1 MVEISQLLWAAQGR
15 TSRLGGRTAPS
26 AGALY
31 PLELYLLLPDALHRY
46 VPSRRRIEL
55 VAEADLGLGL
65 GRPRRWRMA
74 ARRRLAGVEIPEVA
88 TEGPLR

>member
-65 GRPRRWRMA
+65 GRPRRWGEWRRGDYSPA
-74 ARRRLAGVEIPEVA
+74 SRSLRSPPRAR
-88 TEGPLR
+88 